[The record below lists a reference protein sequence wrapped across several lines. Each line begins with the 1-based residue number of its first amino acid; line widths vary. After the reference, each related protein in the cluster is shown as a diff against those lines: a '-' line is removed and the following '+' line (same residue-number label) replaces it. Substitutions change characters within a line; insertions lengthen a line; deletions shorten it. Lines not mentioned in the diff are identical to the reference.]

1 MLRAL
6 ILSKPMLAFLKGLP
20 AKQYRQ
26 VVSKTFDLLSNPRP
40 NDAGA
45 VKGRPDLLRV
55 DIGEYRI
62 AYAVTDEAIK
72 IYAVG
77 KRNDDEVYRLLNRKT

>member
-6 ILSKPMLAFLKGLP
+6 VLSKAMLRFLERLP
-20 AKQYRQ
+20 PKQYRQ

-40 NDAGA
+40 HDAEA

-62 AYAVTDEAIK
+62 AYAILDDAIK

-77 KRNDDEVYRLLNRKT
+77 NRNDDAVYKALDRKN